1 MKSVLSLLSKI
12 FLYRLPIPSFIVLAI
27 VLASAY
33 ATYNAIITYPETFG
47 LIKGP
52 SIIKKEEK
60 ALIAEIS
67 RTLNLPRDEEPTIAT
82 VSEPEKLKEQSFFKD
97 SQTGDR
103 VIIYQNSKKVILYRP
118 SEKRVIEVGVV
129 NIDQQQGLEQ
139 GIVDEPTKEEGG
151 SPSPSPEVSISPS
164 PTSTPQK
171 SE

>member
-1 MKSVLSLLSKI
+1 MRNVLSILSKI
-12 FLYRLPIPSFIVLAI
+12 ILYQLPVPSFAI
-27 VLASAY
+27 GIIILVSAY
-33 ATYNAIITYPETFG
+33 ATYSVIIKYPDTFG

-82 VSEPEKLKEQSFFKD
+82 VSEPDKLKDQSFFKE
-97 SQTGDR
+97 SQVGDR

-129 NIDQQQGLEQ
+129 NIDQQQGL
-139 GIVDEPTKEEGG
+139 KEELINQAETITGSITPSATPSDTL
-151 SPSPSPEVSISPS
+151 SPSPSPKKE
-164 PTSTPQK
+164 Q
-171 SE
+171 